1 MTVWFFIVR
10 SRECLLML
18 LCIIL
23 RIVCSFG
30 LADLAAVWQMTREM
44 AREGD
49 KLCDGFRKSENFGNE
64 GGRGRKRK

>member
-1 MTVWFFIVR
+1 
-10 SRECLLML
+10 ML